1 MTNIH
6 IYKGGGGEGADYP
19 PPPLNQ
25 LFHHHQ
31 KITESSLLQR
41 GLIFILPIS
50 QIIKGGGGK
59 RPK

>member
-31 KITESSLLQR
+31 KITESSLSFKEDLF
-41 GLIFILPIS
+41 LFF
-50 QIIKGGGGK
+50 
-59 RPK
+59 